1 VINIDTPKPIVES
14 SCVVAVSFFDQDSP
28 PSAVTPDSVTYTLT
42 DTAGTVI
49 NSVLDTAITPG
60 TTVNIVLSGNDL
72 TLDEGVGKK
81 RRLLV
86 EYVYDSTYGNN
97 LPGKEE
103 IEFEIA
109 DVAYAV

>member
-1 VINIDTPKPIVES
+1 VINIDNVKPLEES
-14 SCVVAVSFFDQDSP
+14 SCVARVTFFDMSSP
-28 PSAVTPDSVTYTLT
+28 PAAVTPDSVTYTLT

-49 NSVLDTAITPG
+49 NSVLDTAISAAA
-60 TTVNIVLSGNDL
+60 TVNIVLSGDDL
-72 TLDEGVGKK
+72 NLTEGVGKK

-109 DVAYAV
+109 EVAASV